1 MAVYTIQ
8 DTTLTNIANAIREKT
23 SSTDTIKPTDMADA
37 INEMAIVPDG
47 AFQIKGAC
55 QYLFAYNHNLWLLKN
70 YGEKITTEDITT
82 REYMFYN
89 STNLEEIP
97 FDINLSVNNF
107 GIDYAFASCSKLK
120 RVPTINGKMC
130 SFTQAFA
137 GCSVLEDIP
146 NMTFAPQSDLYGSA
160 DGVFKN
166 CKQLKNVP
174 YIYNLYP
181 STIKELFY
189 GCQSL
194 RTLPEDYTDT
204 WNWNR
209 IHTYLYGYG
218 GSMFYNCYSLRN
230 VPTTFLHNLWNIYT
244 SSHSNVYYQ
253 LFDYCYSLDE
263 VKELGVSSASLT
275 SNVFGSTF
283 FWCSRLKDFTF
294 QTNEDGTPQTAKWKS
309 QTIDL
314 SQYVGYSKDTLKK
327 YLLNYNSG
335 ITADKEVFDDIT
347 YQFLKDDPDWFS
359 VDLAY
364 SRYNH
369 DSAVNTINS
378 LPDCSATGTNII
390 KFKGQ
395 AGSATDGGAVN
406 TLTEE
411 EIAVATAKG
420 WTVSLV

>member
-1 MAVYTIQ
+1 MAVYTIK
-8 DTTLTNIANAIREKT
+8 DETLIGIADAIREKT
-23 SSTDTIKPTDMADA
+23 NNTDTIKPTEMAEA
-37 INEMAIVPDG
+37 ISEMAIVPSG
-47 AFQIKGAC
+47 VLHITGPC

-70 YGEKITTEDITT
+70 YGEKLTTQDITT

-89 STNLEEIP
+89 STSLEEIP

-107 GIDYAFASCSKLK
+107 GIDYAFASCYKLK
-120 RVPTINGKMC
+120 KVPAINGKMC
-130 SFTQAFA
+130 SFKQAFA
-137 GCSVLEDIP
+137 ECRVLEDIP
-146 NMTFAPQSDLYGSA
+146 DMTFAPQSNLYGSA
-160 DGVFKN
+160 EAVFKN
-166 CKQLKNVP
+166 CYQLKRAP

-181 STIKELFY
+181 DDMDEFFS
-189 GCQSL
+189 GCQNL
-194 RTLPEDYTDT
+194 QTMPEDYTDT

-209 IHTYLYGYG
+209 QHNYQYGYG
-218 GSMFYNCYSLRN
+218 GAIFYNCYSLRR
-230 VPTTFLHNLWNIYT
+230 VPMTMLHNLWNIYS
-244 SSHSNVYYQ
+244 SSHSNMYYQ
-253 LFDYCYSLDE
+253 LFTYCYSLDE

-275 SNVFGSTF
+275 SNVFSSTF

-314 SQYVGYSKDTLKK
+314 SQYVGYSKANYEK
-327 YLLNYNSG
+327 YILNYNSG
-335 ITADKEVFDDIT
+335 ITADKQVFDDAT
-347 YQFLKDDPDWFS
+347 YQALKDDPDWFS
-359 VDLAY
+359 VDVAY

-378 LPDCSATGTNII
+378 LPDCSATGTNTI
-390 KFKGQ
+390 KFKGI
-395 AGSATDGGAVN
+395 AGSATDGGAIN